1 MGFIYSQ
8 LFVTPSTP
16 TTSFAGQTI
25 IITGS
30 NVGLGKEAARH
41 FAQLNAAKIILAV
54 RNLKAG
60 EDAKADIL
68 KTTKRESSVIEVWK
82 LDLSSYDTVKAFA
95 KRAESLERVD
105 VLLENAAVA
114 ATKHSTAEGH
124 ELTITINVI
133 STFLLALLMV
143 PKLKETAQKFNV
155 KPRISIVSSE
165 VHAWT
170 KFEERKSESIFDTLD
185 ETAEKNMGERYPTS
199 KLLVVLSIRA
209 LAPKLQGTGIIL
221 NNLNPGLCH
230 SELGR
235 DSGWVLWMLK
245 LVLARSTE
253 MGSRTLVAGA
263 AAGEES
269 HGTYMTDG
277 HVAQDALSDFVR
289 SPEGD
294 KAKEQVWSELKMIL
308 ERIEPG
314 VTKGY

>member
-8 LFVTPSTP
+8 LFVTPPTP

-82 LDLSSYDTVKAFA
+82 LDLSSYETVKAFT

-185 ETAEKNMGERYPTS
+185 ETAEKNMSERYPTS

-235 DSGWVLWMLK
+235 DGGWQLWLLK

-253 MGSRTLVAGA
+253 VGSRTLVAGA